1 MKWQKMRKTKGG
13 FTIIELM
20 LAMMF
25 LSMLLVTI
33 ALLVVQITGI
43 YQKGLSLRS
52 VSAEGKQLIDEFMRV
67 VSGSPLNQSI
77 MPETSSKSDINK
89 AVQQYYVSNP
99 TTGALQY
106 NGTFC
111 TGSYSYVWNTWYSMS
126 DGRGPTLSLNGKT
139 YRLARVMDTSRDI
152 CAQANGT
159 KSGLNNTRQTNL
171 RATEGEPIEMINAD
185 ESDLILYNFTVFP
198 ATQQTLTGQTFYS
211 ATFILATIRGGV
223 DIQTSGDFC
232 DVDESSTFGLSSD
245 FNYCAVNKFN
255 FAMRSTGYAEGEDMY
270 GETGDGV

>member
-1 MKWQKMRKTKGG
+1 MARRTKKG

-20 LAMMF
+20 LAMLF

-33 ALLVVQITGI
+33 TMLILQITGI
-43 YQKGLSLRS
+43 YQKGLSLRA
-52 VSAEGKQLIDEFMRV
+52 VSSTGKQLIDEFTRV
-67 VSGSPLNQSI
+67 VGGSPLGQDI
-77 MPETSSKSDINK
+77 MPASSSDSEVKK
-89 AVQQYYVSNP
+89 AVQKYFVSNP
-99 TTGALQY
+99 VNGTLQY

-111 TGSYSYVWNTWYSMS
+111 TGSYSYIWNTWYSLE
-126 DGRGPTLSLNGKT
+126 DGQGQTLSVNGNT
-139 YRLARVMDTSRDI
+139 YRLARVMDATRDV

-159 KSGLNNTRQTNL
+159 KSGLNNVRQTNIQVQN
-171 RATEGEPIEMINAD
+171 AEPIELIHSD

-198 ATQQTLTGQTFYS
+198 ATQQKLTGQSFYS

-232 DVDESSTFGLSSD
+232 DVDSSETLGLSSD

-255 FAMRSTGYAEGEDMY
+255 FAMRATGYAEGEDMY
-270 GETGDGV
+270 GETGDRV

>member
-1 MKWQKMRKTKGG
+1 MIRKPKKG

-20 LAMMF
+20 LAMLF

-33 ALLVVQITGI
+33 ALLIVQITGI
-43 YQKGLSLRS
+43 YQKGLSLRA
-52 VSAEGKQLIDEFMRV
+52 VSSSGKQLIDEFTRV
-67 VSGSPLNQSI
+67 VGGSPLGQSI
-77 MPETSSKSDINK
+77 MPASSSKSDIDK

-99 TTGALQY
+99 IGGTLQHS
-106 NGTFC
+106 GTFC
-111 TGSYSYVWNTWYSMS
+111 TGSYSYIWNTWYSMV
-126 DGRGPTLSLNGKT
+126 DGQGQKLSVNGKE
-139 YRLARVMDTSRDI
+139 YRLARIMDATRDV

-159 KSGLNNTRQTNL
+159 KSGLNNVRQVNI
-171 RATEGEPIEMINAD
+171 RVADAEPIELLNSD

-198 ATQQTLTGQTFYS
+198 ATQQTLTGQSFYS

-232 DVDESSTFGLSSD
+232 EVDDSETLGLSSD

-255 FAMRSTGYAEGEDMY
+255 FAMRATGYAEGEDMY
-270 GETGDGV
+270 GETGDKL